1 MTDYVRGS
9 SSYTRLEIHLA
20 FKVKYCHRVFDIPD
34 FRKRCEQIFREVG
47 AKEQVVIEEM
57 GFDGDHVHMSWL
69 MKVYHRADLLS
80 KAFKGTSGRKL
91 LREFPAIKRQYF
103 WGSGLWS
110 GVIYCDS
117 MGKDPDAMK
126 TYVRNQG
133 KKPKDQRTV
142 AEYLAGSCHQSIA
155 S

>member
-9 SSYTRLEIHLA
+9 SSYTRLELHLT
-20 FKVKYCHRVFDIPD
+20 FKAKYCHRVFDIPE

-47 AKEQVVIEEM
+47 AKEQVIIEEL
-57 GFDGDHVHMSWL
+57 GFDGDHAHMVWL
-69 MKVYHRADLLS
+69 VKVYHRVDLLA

-91 LREFPAIKRQYF
+91 LREFPEVKRQYF

-110 GVIYCDS
+110 GVIYGDS
-117 MGKDPDAMK
+117 IGKNPTDMK
-126 TYVRNQG
+126 SYVRNQG
-133 KKPKDQRTV
+133 RRAKGQKTV
-142 AEYLAGSCHQSIA
+142 AEYLTGSCHQSIA